1 MYFPYFQDN
10 VMKTIDFG
18 RSYDIYR
25 ILRIVYFLHIF
36 QFELELI
43 ECYLRRI

>member
-1 MYFPYFQDN
+1 MNFPYFRDN
-10 VMKTIDFG
+10 VMKTIDCG
-18 RSYDIYR
+18 GSYDIYR

-43 ECYLRRI
+43 EYDLRRI